1 MIQIDLF
8 SEHLTI
14 NTMKLTSL
22 LLGGMVGLAL
32 CLTACNKNEELKE
45 SSGEQASASDA
56 VTISLKVEG
65 MT

>member
-1 MIQIDLF
+1 
-8 SEHLTI
+8 
-14 NTMKLTSL
+14 MKLTSL